1 MAAPNVATTINQVG
15 NREDLTDV
23 IHRVAPEKTPL
34 ISLIGRGKAKARYH
48 EWQTEDLAAP
58 NGDNAQFEGDDVG
71 SLDNPNVS
79 ARVANYCQIFRKTG
93 GVSRTQEH
101 VDKAGRKSEMTRQK
115 VLKGIELRR
124 DKEVRYCGNYASQAE
139 TTGVGAVPRKS
150 AGLLAWLETNTDR
163 GAGGADGGFSAGIV
177 AAATNGTLRTFT
189 EDQVKA
195 VQALRFAASGATDG
209 AVALMGGELKQ
220 EFSGFTG
227 IADIRKDVGRGQAT
241 IVAGAEVYVSDFGE
255 LRLVPH
261 PYAFTRDCAIIDP
274 SMLEDALLDGYKTTP
289 LAKTGDN
296 DRFMMIAES
305 TLGCKN
311 EKAHGVVADVQKA
324 A

>member
-1 MAAPNVATTINQVG
+1 MAAPNIASTLNQVG

-34 ISLIGRGKAKARYH
+34 ISLIGRGKAKARQH
-48 EWQTEDLAAP
+48 DWQVEDLANP
-58 NGDNAQFEGDDVG
+58 NGDNAQLEGDDVG

-79 ARVANYCQIFRKTG
+79 ERLSNYCQIFRKTG
-93 GVSRTQEH
+93 GVSRTQEQ

-124 DKEVRYCGNYASQAE
+124 DKEARYCGNYASQNE
-139 TTGVGAVPRKS
+139 SGSNPRKS
-150 AGLLAWLETNTDR
+150 AGLLAWLETNTNR
-163 GAGGADGGFSAGIV
+163 GAGGADGGFNAGIV

-189 EDQVKA
+189 EAQVKA
-195 VQALRFAASGATDG
+195 VQADRFSASGSTDG
-209 AVALMGGELKQ
+209 AVALMGGALKQ
-220 EFSGFTG
+220 KFSEFTG
-227 IADIRKDVGRGQAT
+227 IADIRKDVTRGLAT

-261 PYAFTRDCAIIDP
+261 PYAFSRDCAIIDP
-274 SMLEDALLDGYKTTP
+274 SMLDDALLDGYQTEA

-296 DRFMMIAES
+296 ERFMMTNES
-305 TLGCKN
+305 TLEMKN
-311 EKAHGVVADVQKA
+311 EKAHGVVADIQA